1 MRVLELEINNVRGIL
16 HLQLNPN
23 GRKFAVWG
31 PNGSGKSA
39 VVDAIE
45 LVPVSAEE
53 WFDVP
58 SSFEEWEEI
67 RLRNLGLM
75 R

>member
-1 MRVLELEINNVRGIL
+1 MNLRLITFVAIL

-23 GRKFAVWG
+23 GRNFAVWG